1 MADRISFDLVSPE
14 RLLLSED
21 AEMITLPAAEGDLG
35 VLAGHEPLI
44 TTLRP
49 GAIDVK
55 GGARGE
61 ERFFVMGGFADINP
75 DKLTVL
81 AEEAFS
87 LAEVQMSEVDERI
100 ADTKEDILA
109 AKSEQERARLVA
121 RLDALNALLAAL

>member
-121 RLDALNALLAAL
+121 RLDALNALRAAL